1 MAGEN
6 RGDGVGE
13 VGEEEEVDGLV
24 VVVGEMVDA
33 DVEVAG
39 EG

>member
-1 MAGEN
+1 M
-6 RGDGVGE
+6 GE

-33 DVEVAG
+33 DVEVVG